1 MVARHSRDIV
11 LILKLMGTS
20 AYILHPEHSTMDP
33 CLLSW
38 LMCTTCC
45 RVAESI
51 RRIIELGNQLTK
63 GLSNLLDHQSY
74 MRQREDAHAEST

>member
-1 MVARHSRDIV
+1 MARLALIIV
-11 LILKLMGTS
+11 LIVMGTS
-20 AYILHPEHSTMDP
+20 ALKIKSEDRTMDP
-33 CLLSW
+33 LLLSW
-38 LMCTTCC
+38 LMCMTCG

>member
-1 MVARHSRDIV
+1 
-11 LILKLMGTS
+11 
-20 AYILHPEHSTMDP
+20 MDP
-33 CLLSW
+33 LLLSW
-38 LMCTTCC
+38 LMCMTCG

-74 MRQREDAHAEST
+74 MRQREDAHAESK